1 MPKGRDI
8 ITVNNTNITPLITE
22 LVEYVKT
29 QKAIEGVELQD
40 LLKMPKANHPDWK
53 IICGILCNAIVE
65 WAAENKEKGGKD
77 LLVHLQN
84 DVGYILQKLGLTE

>member
-1 MPKGRDI
+1 MPKGKEL

-40 LLKMPKANHPDWK
+40 WK

-65 WAAENKEKGGKD
+65 WAAENKTEGGKD
-77 LLVHLQN
+77 LLAHLQN
-84 DVGYILQKLGLTE
+84 DVGYILKKLGLTE

>member
-1 MPKGRDI
+1 MPKGKEL

-40 LLKMPKANHPDWK
+40 LVKMPKANHPDWK

-65 WAAENKEKGGKD
+65 WAAEN
-77 LLVHLQN
+77 
-84 DVGYILQKLGLTE
+84 

>member
-1 MPKGRDI
+1 MPKGKDL

-40 LLKMPKANHPDWK
+40 LVKMPKANHPDGCLRRVLKRKREKKK
-53 IICGILCNAIVE
+53 IS
-65 WAAENKEKGGKD
+65 
-77 LLVHLQN
+77 
-84 DVGYILQKLGLTE
+84 